1 MGLLSSRQLKNN
13 IELSMIPSLGRQ
25 VTLRFILD
33 IFYGKMDYESM
44 DPKYNLLYYKY
55 FSQIYCGSEVMTTKI

>member
-1 MGLLSSRQLKNN
+1 MHFILNSEMGLLSSRQLKNN

-33 IFYGKMDYESM
+33 IFYGKIWGGWYE
-44 DPKYNLLYYKY
+44 
-55 FSQIYCGSEVMTTKI
+55 T